1 MTAQVEMTAEKT
13 TTVMTAAPASI
24 SFVILAVKYFSVL
37 KYFSEM
43 IGSQS
48 VSVTL
53 TRLTTARL
61 GRGVRRVT
69 SLISLLHYH

>member
-13 TTVMTAAPASI
+13 TTVMTPAPASI
-24 SFVILAVKYFSVL
+24 SLVILAENISGL
-37 KYFSEM
+37 KNISEM

-53 TRLTTARL
+53 TKLTTD
-61 GRGVRRVT
+61 
-69 SLISLLHYH
+69 

>member
-24 SFVILAVKYFSVL
+24 SFVILVV